1 MFPFPSKQNDQALAS
16 LKKFRHLGPTTLH
29 TPHLIKV
36 KVVTVTIYLSQVEGT
51 TCRNST
57 WSEGFFESNTM
68 NANSHNRAS
77 VLIVDDAASAR
88 TVLKDMLVELG
99 FGAILEASDGREAT
113 EILERQ
119 SVDIVLCDQVMPD
132 MSGKDLL
139 VHIREGLQKEKLPVI
154 FVSALGAVSDVEEVL
169 DLSATDYLVK
179 PVSLRKL
186 RRKIED
192 ALQPVTE
199 RIELLED
206 KASSLNQL

>member
-1 MFPFPSKQNDQALAS
+1 
-16 LKKFRHLGPTTLH
+16 
-29 TPHLIKV
+29 
-36 KVVTVTIYLSQVEGT
+36 
-51 TCRNST
+51 
-57 WSEGFFESNTM
+57 M

-139 VHIREGLQKEKLPVI
+139 VHIREGLHKERLPVI

-169 DLSATDYLVK
+169 DLNATDYLVK

-199 RIELLED
+199 RIELLDD